1 MIHQLLILFIFF
13 YFINLLF
20 KKYNLLIN
28 TNFETHQTLTS
39 NKKIQ
44 LSGGVFIFAGLFFF
58 EKFNINLLLLYSFL
72 FLIIGILSDLQ
83 KFNSPHLRF
92 LSQIFLVFTFVFI
105 SGLELKDIRIS
116 IINDLLNVYIINF
129 IFVSFCILIIINGF
143 NFIDGLN
150 TLSLGYVLSILLIVL
165 NLHHSSEI
173 MINIKFI
180 INLLI
185 VLIPIF
191 FLNLLNKLYIGDNG
205 SYLLGFLVSIILIN
219 VFNENNYISPY
230 FIVLLLWYPGFENLF
245 SIIRKSNYKKSPLS
259 ADNNHLHQ
267 KIFIFIKKKYLF
279 SNYISNILSA
289 NIIVFYNF
297 LIFCLASNFIKST
310 HVQIIL
316 IFLNIM
322 IYLFIYNKLK
332 NFN

>member
-1 MIHQLLILFIFF
+1 
-13 YFINLLF
+13 
-20 KKYNLLIN
+20 
-28 TNFETHQTLTS
+28 
-39 NKKIQ
+39 
-44 LSGGVFIFAGLFFF
+44 
-58 EKFNINLLLLYSFL
+58 
-72 FLIIGILSDLQ
+72 
-83 KFNSPHLRF
+83 

-105 SGLELKDIRIS
+105 SGTELKDIRIS

-129 IFVSFCILIIINGF
+129 VFVSFCILIIINGF

-165 NLHHSSEI
+165 YLHYSSEI
-173 MINIKFI
+173 MINIEFI

-191 FLNLLNKLYIGDNG
+191 FLNLLNKLYLGDNG

-310 HVQIIL
+310 YVQIIL